1 MIPTTVGWW
10 CTLSRAPN
18 LRDVYR
24 ARRVV
29 SKHLPRT
36 PLRYARKLSRLAG
49 FDVYLKLENLQ
60 PTGAF
65 KVRGGVYF
73 AHVRREEAVAR
84 GMVTASTGNHGQS
97 IAFAAS
103 LIGARA
109 VIVMPKNVPRVKVDA
124 LRSLGAEVVF
134 YGQIYEE
141 AREYAEHLTEKT
153 GMLYV
158 HGVNEPLL
166 YAGVATMHL
175 ENIEDLPD
183 LDVII
188 NPIGGGSG
196 ASGAVIVAKTVDPGI
211 KVVGVQ
217 AEGASSFYHSW
228 RQGRLLATERAETIA
243 EGLATARAYELPFSI
258 LKDRID
264 DIVLVG
270 DEDLLKAMKMLL
282 ELEGVV
288 AEPSGAAAMAAAW
301 KLKEVL
307 EGQKVVVMVTGG
319 NVEPELLRRVCGMPA
334 WWE

>member
-1 MIPTTVGWW
+1 MSGI
-10 CTLSRAPN
+10 PN

-29 SKHLPRT
+29 SRHLPRT
-36 PLRYARKLSRLAG
+36 PLRYSRKVSRLAG

-60 PTGAF
+60 PTRAF

-73 AHVRREEAVAR
+73 AHVRREEAAAR
-84 GMVTASTGNHGQS
+84 GLITASTGNHGQS

-109 VIVMPKNVPRVKVDA
+109 VIVMPRNVPRVKVEA

-134 YGQIYEE
+134 HGDVYEE
-141 AREYAEHLTEKT
+141 AREYAEHLAEEK

-166 YAGVATMHL
+166 YAGVAAMHL

-211 KVVGVQ
+211 RVVGVQ

-228 RQGRLLATERAETIA
+228 RQGRLLATGRAETIA
-243 EGLATARAYELPFSI
+243 EGLATARAYELPFTI
-258 LKDRID
+258 LKNRVD
-264 DIVLVG
+264 DIVLVS
-270 DEDLLKAMKMLL
+270 DEDLLKAVKMLL

-301 KLKEVL
+301 KLRGSL
-307 EGQKVVVMVTGG
+307 NGLKVVVMVTGG
-319 NVEPELLRRVCGMPA
+319 NVEPGLLRRVCGMPA